1 LLKLTVPI
9 RAWVK
14 QHLVAEPKWFYMR
27 GDHGDGAVEVKR
39 AHFATTVNLPMKG
52 SKARPAILF
61 VDDEQ
66 NVVDQLGVAG
76 IPALHIGDLAGM
88 ADADLD
94 ELIRYS
100 AKQAQV
106 VHREH
111 AADQQQAG

>member
-1 LLKLTVPI
+1 
-9 RAWVK
+9 
-14 QHLVAEPKWFYMR
+14 M
-27 GDHGDGAVEVKR
+27 
-39 AHFATTVNLPMKG
+39 
-52 SKARPAILF
+52 
-61 VDDEQ
+61 
-66 NVVDQLGVAG
+66 VDQLGVAG